1 MSTPE
6 PKPLREAC
14 VDEAFA
20 IVGEKGVAGLSIR
33 EVARR
38 LGVSHQAP
46 YKHFPSSGHLLAE
59 IVRRTYV
66 MFTEYLNRRPRSGNP
81 PEDMYTLGQ
90 AYLEFARKHPIHYRL
105 MFDTPMPNA
114 DLHPAMKQ
122 AGHDAFA
129 VLLGA
134 LAGNQVHGRLDA
146 LFVWAAVH
154 GLATIQQTGALKD
167 LGFTA
172 AERKQAADHLLQRIG
187 AALAIPDGCPPEK

>member
-1 MSTPE
+1 MSTGDL
-6 PKPLREAC
+6 KPLREAC

-46 YKHFPSSGHLLAE
+46 YKHFPSSEHLLAE
-59 IVRRTYV
+59 IVRRTYE
-66 MFTEYLNRRPRSGNP
+66 MFTDFLNRRPRNGNP
-81 PEDMYTLGQ
+81 ADDMYTLGQ
-90 AYLEFARKHPIHYRL
+90 AYFEFARQHPVHYRL

-134 LAGNQVHGRLDA
+134 MAGKQAHSRLDA

-172 AERKQAADHLLQRIG
+172 AERQQAADHLLQRIG
-187 AALAIPDGCPPEK
+187 AALAVPGGCPPAK